1 MVPPASRQ
9 ELAQWLQQP
18 FQSHADAFS
27 DEQLNTL
34 RERIEELVNYEAA
47 VGLMGKSGAGKSSL
61 CNALFGQEVAEV
73 DDVAPCTTGASE
85 YTLAYQNG
93 KGISLIDLPGVGE
106 RQDKEAAYAK
116 QYQDMLPELDLV
128 LWLIKADDRALSV
141 DEQCYQRLILPYL
154 IEHDIPL
161 LFVVNQVDKIEP
173 CREWDFIHSMP
184 GPQQL
189 TNISRKQLQ
198 ISQLFNVPLTQ
209 IFVTSAVEGYGLQIL
224 IEQIIHK
231 LPKEKKWS
239 VTRETRAEY
248 VTPAMQRESIAGLWD
263 TIKEAAKTIL
273 RETWTTISYR
283 VESWFSKL
291 FGW

>member
-1 MVPPASRQ
+1 M
-9 ELAQWLQQP
+9 
-18 FQSHADAFS
+18 
-27 DEQLNTL
+27 
-34 RERIEELVNYEAA
+34 
-47 VGLMGKSGAGKSSL
+47 
-61 CNALFGQEVAEV
+61 
-73 DDVAPCTTGASE
+73 
-85 YTLAYQNG
+85 
-93 KGISLIDLPGVGE
+93 
-106 RQDKEAAYAK
+106 
-116 QYQDMLPELDLV
+116 
-128 LWLIKADDRALSV
+128 

-173 CREWDFIHSMP
+173 CREWDFIHGMP

-189 TNISRKQLQ
+189 TNISRKQMQ
-198 ISQLFNVPLTQ
+198 VSQLFNVPLTQ

-224 IEQIIHK
+224 IEQIIHR

-248 VTPAMQRESIAGLWD
+248 VTPSMQRESIGRLWD

-273 RETWTTISYR
+273 RETWTTISCR
-283 VESWFSKL
+283 VENWFSKL